1 MGVNNG
7 ANNLSQQSNMV
18 HAVLENG
25 APAVAAHFKVAVVSQ
40 LPALHRTLRLYHA
53 AEPGAEN
60 ANYRV
65 HFGRLAG
72 PNQLLRSSLQ
82 VFSNDGLSVSMLTG
96 PDAGVLLQLP
106 PMPSGTSV
114 CYQLT
119 AIMESLGVVENWEVY
134 VHSLPCLILSAVLG
148 ETVTMDRHV
157 PGDAHKS
164 QLSCH
169 SSCRDELEVVREFEE
184 VMYMLWCP
192 EVLGWSLKK
201 QGTFA
206 AGTRFTSPV
215 IICAHS

>member
-82 VFSNDGLSVSMLTG
+82 VFSKDGLSVSMLTG
-96 PDAGVLLQLP
+96 
-106 PMPSGTSV
+106 
-114 CYQLT
+114 
-119 AIMESLGVVENWEVY
+119 
-134 VHSLPCLILSAVLG
+134 
-148 ETVTMDRHV
+148 
-157 PGDAHKS
+157 K
-164 QLSCH
+164 
-169 SSCRDELEVVREFEE
+169 
-184 VMYMLWCP
+184 
-192 EVLGWSLKK
+192 
-201 QGTFA
+201 TFSI
-206 AGTRFTSPV
+206 FSE
-215 IICAHS
+215 